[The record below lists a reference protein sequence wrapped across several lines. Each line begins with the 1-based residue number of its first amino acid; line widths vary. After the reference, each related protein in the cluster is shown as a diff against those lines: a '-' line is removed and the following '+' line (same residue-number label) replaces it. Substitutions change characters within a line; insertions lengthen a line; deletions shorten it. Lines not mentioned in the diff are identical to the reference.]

1 MASKTK
7 LKDEITP
14 DLERIQE
21 QLMRKLPKKG
31 LAYLKN
37 LTPVDSGNAKRK
49 TKLIRGNTIHMDYP
63 YADVIDEGKYGTM
76 GYDPIIAAKRKKK
89 PKVTRKGYSKQA
101 PKGLT
106 GPTTKYINKVVKAI
120 FKGRAI

>member
-7 LKDEITP
+7 LKDDITP

-63 YADVIDEGKYGTM
+63 YADVIDEGKYGT
-76 GYDPIIAAKRKKK
+76 GAYKVGSKRK

>member
-7 LKDEITP
+7 LKDDITP
-14 DLERIQE
+14 DLERIQT

-31 LAYLKN
+31 LAYLKSV
-37 LTPVDSGNAKRK
+37 TPVDSGNAKRK
-49 TKLIRGNTIHMDYP
+49 TKLVRGHTIKMDYP
-63 YADVIDEGKYGTM
+63 YADVIDEGKYGT
-76 GYDPIIAAKRKKK
+76 GILRDPKRRHKA
-89 PKVTRKGYSKQA
+89 KVTRKGYSKQA

-106 GPTTKYINKVVKAI
+106 GPTTKYLNKVVKAI